1 MIWFAVILETTVKDK
16 TKDYKILNQNKIWRG
31 WIAKKWKEEK
41 GCSEPIK
48 LDIPADLLEQIVSLI
63 YFFLSKQ
70 YWYVFLKKNKTKNEL
85 PVVLVKKIMFE
96 MKLNLDRFK
105 SPDWSTMSD
114 QVF

>member
-63 YFFLSKQ
+63 YFFFIKTILVCFFK
-70 YWYVFLKKNKTKNEL
+70 KKNKTKNEL
-85 PVVLVKKIMFE
+85 PVVLVKKNHVRNE
-96 MKLNLDRFK
+96 TELG
-105 SPDWSTMSD
+105 S
-114 QVF
+114 V

>member
-1 MIWFAVILETTVKDK
+1 MF
-16 TKDYKILNQNKIWRG
+16 
-31 WIAKKWKEEK
+31 
-41 GCSEPIK
+41 
-48 LDIPADLLEQIVSLI
+48 
-63 YFFLSKQ
+63 
-70 YWYVFLKKNKTKNEL
+70 FLKKNKTKNEL